1 MKTHKPTIIL
11 ALCALLAFSPGCS
24 LLVPKPGVTYNAARF
39 NSFKVTWVS
48 TLAVY
53 DYQMDLRVQGKIS
66 PEDAEVIDAAWNSFR
81 LGYKV
86 ALAQA
91 RGDDTAFTPDNVRK
105 LADDVLTLI
114 YAAQ

>member
-1 MKTHKPTIIL
+1 MKYLL
-11 ALCALLAFSPGCS
+11 AICMAALLALSPGCS
-24 LLVPKPGVTYNAARF
+24 LLSPKPGVSYNASRF

-66 PEDAEVIDAAWNSFR
+66 AGDAEVIDAAWNSFR
-81 LGYKV
+81 LAYKV
-86 ALAQA
+86 ALARA
-91 RGDDTAFTPDNVRK
+91 KGDETSFTPDNVRA